1 MNSKERVIAA
11 LRHCEPDRV
20 SERRKCLRCR
30 AFLNRLSV
38 TRRGLWRVGREGS
51 HLVRTAGQ
59 GGGGLYR
66 RYLRLTLQ
74 MGWELHPGTPA

>member
-1 MNSKERVIAA
+1 
-11 LRHCEPDRV
+11 
-20 SERRKCLRCR
+20 
-30 AFLNRLSV
+30 
-38 TRRGLWRVGREGS
+38 VGREGS